1 MKIRFTVEMEDLVAL
16 TQFCHDTSSFID
28 RHKRNL
34 VVLYVALTVVFAL
47 IRHSYSI
54 LIYVACFA
62 AFAIWHF
69 RSSQKVTLKQVQH
82 WYAGGKNLG
91 VFGEHELELL
101 SDGIRHTNSVND
113 TTQKFA
119 GIERVE
125 ITPSHVFI
133 FTSSVSAYVIS
144 KTKVSEGDLDAFATD
159 LKDKLQSCVSS

>member
-1 MKIRFTVEMEDLVAL
+1 MKIRFTVGMEDLVEF
-16 TQFCHDTSSFID
+16 TQFCNDTSSPID
-28 RHKRNL
+28 KHRRILIVIYIAFN
-34 VVLYVALTVVFAL
+34 VVLALMKHSLSMLYFVAGFTV
-47 IRHSYSI
+47 I
-54 LIYVACFA
+54 
-62 AFAIWHF
+62 AIWHF

-113 TTQKFA
+113 TKQKFA

-133 FTSSVSAYVIS
+133 FISSISAYVIS

-159 LKDKLQSCVSS
+159 LKEKLQASVSS